1 LAASWVSTSFGVR
14 PSGPASTALQNSGNS
29 HLDKFIE
36 IAGRDRQKFEPLE
49 KRIILVTSLFQHA
62 LVELQPGKMP
72 IEKILWGSQLIVSH
86 FCLEIYPVRVT
97 AMLPELSQWNLLQRR
112 K

>member
-1 LAASWVSTSFGVR
+1 
-14 PSGPASTALQNSGNS
+14 
-29 HLDKFIE
+29 
-36 IAGRDRQKFEPLE
+36 
-49 KRIILVTSLFQHA
+49 
-62 LVELQPGKMP
+62 
-72 IEKILWGSQLIVSH
+72 LIVSH